1 MNLYGISGEIFLAIS
16 GMIAL
21 LISVFSSKDSSLKI
35 TTRFCNLS
43 LLISLILIVL
53 SHQNSGYLFNEMYV
67 YDGLSLYS
75 KILIILG
82 TILTLLIGSKPQKID
97 GFNQPE
103 YPVLI
108 LFSVL
113 GMVLMTSSKNLISL
127 YMALEL
133 QSLPLYVIAAIN
145 RDNLKS
151 SEAGLKY
158 FILGA
163 LSSGLLLF
171 GMSLVYGAVGDTSFS
186 SISEVSSQNMSSI
199 LLVGLV
205 FILSGLAF
213 KISLV
218 PFHMWTPDVYEGA
231 PTPVT
236 AFFAIVPKI
245 AAITILVR
253 VTFSAF
259 DNAVTS
265 WQQIIIFLSLLSMIL
280 GSFAAIMQTNLKRL
294 MAYSS
299 IAHMGYALVGVASGL
314 LEGVSGVLIYMAIYI
329 IMNVG
334 AFIII
339 LSMRRDNQ
347 IVEEIYDLK
356 GISKTHPFLA
366 FSFVTILFSMAGIP
380 PLAGFFGKWLVF
392 YSAVNANLIFLAIIG
407 VLTSVVGAFYYLR
420 IIKIMYF
427 DENDVN
433 LDVVENKSSMAILG
447 LMLFLT
453 LSFGIFLNWF
463 VETTMGIVSLI

>member
-1 MNLYGISGEIFLAIS
+1 MDLFGISGELFLALA
-16 GMIAL
+16 GMFAL
-21 LISVFSSKDSSLKI
+21 LTSVFINKDNSLKI
-35 TTRFCNLS
+35 TTRICNFAF
-43 LLISLILIVL
+43 LISLFLIFI
-53 SHQNSGYLFNEMYV
+53 SHSTSGFLFNEMYI
-67 YDGLSLYS
+67 YDALSQYTKFL
-75 KILIILG
+75 ILIG
-82 TILTLLIGSKPQKID
+82 TILTLIISHKHQMID
-97 GFNQPE
+97 GFNRPE

-108 LFSVL
+108 LFSVI
-113 GMVLMTSSKNLISL
+113 GMLLMASSTNLISL

-186 SISEVSSQNMSSI
+186 SISEISSQGMTS
-199 LLVGLV
+199 LLLIGLV
-205 FILSGLAF
+205 FMLSGLAF

-245 AAITILVR
+245 AAMTVMVR
-253 VTFSAF
+253 FTFSAF
-259 DNAVTS
+259 DSAISS
-265 WQQIIIFLSLLSMIL
+265 WQQVIIILSLLSMIL

-299 IAHMGYALVGVASGL
+299 ISHMGYALVGVASGV
-314 LEGVSGVLIYMAIYI
+314 LEGISGLLVYMFIYI
-329 IMNVG
+329 VMNIG
-334 AFIII
+334 SFIII

-347 IVEEIYDLK
+347 SVEDINDLK
-356 GISKTHPFLA
+356 GISKTHPFIA
-366 FSFVTILFSMAGIP
+366 FSFVILMFSMAGIP

-392 YSAVNANLIFLAIIG
+392 YAAVDSGLLFVAIIG

-420 IIKIMYF
+420 IIKVMYF
-427 DENDVN
+427 EENEVK
-433 LDVVENKSSMAILG
+433 LDVIDNKSSMFILG
-447 LMLFLT
+447 VMIASTILFGL
-453 LSFGIFLNWF
+453 FLNWF
-463 VETTMGIVSLI
+463 IEITMGISLLI

>member
-1 MNLYGISGEIFLAIS
+1 MELFGISGEIFLAIA
-16 GMIAL
+16 GMASL
-21 LISVFSSKDSSLKI
+21 LASVFLNKDSSYRI
-35 TTRFCNLS
+35 TLRLCNLS
-43 LLISLILIVL
+43 FLITIILIFFSHSHSGSIFNGAFIYDDLARFAKILILIGTML
-53 SHQNSGYLFNEMYV
+53 T
-67 YDGLSLYS
+67 
-75 KILIILG
+75 LII
-82 TILTLLIGSKPQKID
+82 SYKSQKLD
-97 GFNQPE
+97 NFNRPE

-113 GMVLMTSSKNLISL
+113 GMLLMASSNDLIGF
-127 YMALEL
+127 YMSLEL

-145 RDNLKS
+145 RDNIKS

-163 LSSGLLLF
+163 LSSGLLLY

-186 SISEVSSQNMSSI
+186 SISMASSDGMSNLMLI
-199 LLVGLV
+199 GLV
-205 FILSGLAF
+205 FMLSGLAF

-236 AFFAIVPKI
+236 AFFAIVPKL
-245 AAITILVR
+245 AAITILLR
-253 VTFSAF
+253 FTFTAF
-259 DNAVTS
+259 DDAITS
-265 WQQIIIFLSLLSMIL
+265 WQQIIIILSLLSMIL
-280 GSFAAIMQTNLKRL
+280 GSFAAIMQFNIKRL

-299 IAHMGYALVGVASGL
+299 IAHMGYALVGLSSGI
-314 LEGVSGVLIYMAIYI
+314 LEGISSVLIYMVVYM
-329 IMNVG
+329 IMNLG

-347 IVEEIYDLK
+347 SVEEISDLK
-356 GISKTHPFLA
+356 GISQTHPFIA
-366 FSFVTILFSMAGIP
+366 FSFVILMFSMAGIP

-392 YSAVNANLIFLAIIG
+392 ASAVNAGLIPLAIIG

-427 DENDVN
+427 ENNEVK
-433 LDVVENKSSMAILG
+433 LDVVDNKSSMIILG
-447 LMLFLT
+447 VLIISTILFGL
-453 LSFGIFLNWF
+453 FLNWF
-463 VETTMGIVSLI
+463 LEITMGISSSI

>member
-21 LISVFSSKDSSLKI
+21 LISVFSNKDSSLKI

-75 KILIILG
+75 KTLILLG

-392 YSAVNANLIFLAIIG
+392 YSAVNANLVFLAIIG

>member
-1 MNLYGISGEIFLAIS
+1 MH
-16 GMIAL
+16 
-21 LISVFSSKDSSLKI
+21 K
-35 TTRFCNLS
+35 R
-43 LLISLILIVL
+43 
-53 SHQNSGYLFNEMYV
+53 Q
-67 YDGLSLYS
+67 
-75 KILIILG
+75 
-82 TILTLLIGSKPQKID
+82 
-97 GFNQPE
+97 
-103 YPVLI
+103 
-108 LFSVL
+108 
-113 GMVLMTSSKNLISL
+113 
-127 YMALEL
+127 ALEL

-145 RDNLKS
+145 RDTLKS

-299 IAHMGYALVGVASGL
+299 IAHMGYALVGVASGI
-314 LEGVSGVLIYMAIYI
+314 LEGISGVLIYMAIY
-329 IMNVG
+329 
-334 AFIII
+334 
-339 LSMRRDNQ
+339 L
-347 IVEEIYDLK
+347 
-356 GISKTHPFLA
+356 
-366 FSFVTILFSMAGIP
+366 
-380 PLAGFFGKWLVF
+380 
-392 YSAVNANLIFLAIIG
+392 
-407 VLTSVVGAFYYLR
+407 
-420 IIKIMYF
+420 
-427 DENDVN
+427 
-433 LDVVENKSSMAILG
+433 
-447 LMLFLT
+447 
-453 LSFGIFLNWF
+453 
-463 VETTMGIVSLI
+463 SLIHI

>member
-1 MNLYGISGEIFLAIS
+1 MSLYGISGEIFLALG
-16 GMIAL
+16 GMVAL
-21 LISVFSSKDSSLKI
+21 LSGVFVSKDNSFKI
-35 TTRFCNLS
+35 TTRICNISFIISFILIFFSHSNSGSLFNEMFIYDGLARYTKSLILVGTILS
-43 LLISLILIVL
+43 LLISI
-53 SHQNSGYLFNEMYV
+53 
-67 YDGLSLYS
+67 
-75 KILIILG
+75 
-82 TILTLLIGSKPQKID
+82 KPQKID
-97 GFNQPE
+97 GFNKPE

-108 LFSVL
+108 LFSVI
-113 GMVLMTSSKNLISL
+113 GMLLMSSSMDLISL

-186 SISEVSSQNMSSI
+186 SISEFSSQGMTN
-199 LLVGLV
+199 LLLIGLV
-205 FILSGLAF
+205 FMLAGLAF

-245 AAITILVR
+245 AAMTVMIR
-253 VTFSAF
+253 FTFFAF
-259 DNAVTS
+259 DSSISS
-265 WQQIIIFLSLLSMIL
+265 WQQVIVILSLLSMIL

-299 IAHMGYALVGVASGL
+299 IAHMGYALVGIASGILEGISGL
-314 LEGVSGVLIYMAIYI
+314 LIYMLIYIV
-329 IMNVG
+329 MNIG
-334 AFIII
+334 SFIII

-347 IVEEIYDLK
+347 SVEDIYDLK
-356 GISKTHPFLA
+356 GISKTHPFIA
-366 FSFVTILFSMAGIP
+366 FSFVILMFSMAGIP
-380 PLAGFFGKWLVF
+380 PLAGFFGKWVVF
-392 YSAVNANLIFLAIIG
+392 YSAVNSGLLFLAVIG

-427 DENDVN
+427 EENEVK
-433 LDVVENKSSMAILG
+433 LDIIDNKSSMLILG
-447 LMLFLT
+447 LMIAIIVL
-453 LSFGIFLNWF
+453 FGIFLNWLI
-463 VETTMGIVSLI
+463 EITMGISSLI

>member
-43 LLISLILIVL
+43 LFISLILIVL

-97 GFNQPE
+97 GFSQPE

-392 YSAVNANLIFLAIIG
+392 YSAVNANLVFLAIIG

>member
-82 TILTLLIGSKPQKID
+82 TILTLLIGNKPQKID

-171 GMSLVYGAVGDTSFS
+171 GMSLVYGAVGDNSFS

-314 LEGVSGVLIYMAIYI
+314 LEGVAGVLIYMAIYI

-392 YSAVNANLIFLAIIG
+392 YSAVNANLVFLAIIG

>member
-1 MNLYGISGEIFLAIS
+1 MNLYGIFGEIFLAIS

-82 TILTLLIGSKPQKID
+82 TILTLLIGNKPQKID

-392 YSAVNANLIFLAIIG
+392 YSAVNANLVFLAIIG

-427 DENDVN
+427 DEIDVS

>member
-21 LISVFSSKDSSLKI
+21 LISVFSSKGSSLKI

-75 KILIILG
+75 KTLILLG

-245 AAITILVR
+245 AAITILIR
-253 VTFSAF
+253 VTYSAF

-366 FSFVTILFSMAGIP
+366 FGFVTILFSMAGIP

-392 YSAVNANLIFLAIIG
+392 YSAVNANLVFLAIIG

>member
-1 MNLYGISGEIFLAIS
+1 MNLYGVSGEIFLAIS

-75 KILIILG
+75 KTLILLG

-392 YSAVNANLIFLAIIG
+392 YSAVNANLVFLAIIG

-453 LSFGIFLNWF
+453 LSFGLFLNWF

>member
-75 KILIILG
+75 KTLILLG

-113 GMVLMTSSKNLISL
+113 GMVLMSSSKNLISL

-186 SISEVSSQNMSSI
+186 LISEVSSQNMSSI

-259 DNAVTS
+259 DNAITS

-280 GSFAAIMQTNLKRL
+280 GSFAAIMQNNLKRL

>member
-1 MNLYGISGEIFLAIS
+1 MSLYGISGEIFLALG
-16 GMIAL
+16 GMVAL
-21 LISVFSSKDSSLKI
+21 LSGVFVSKDNSFKI
-35 TTRFCNLS
+35 TTRICNISFIISFILIFFSHSNSGSLFNEMFVYDGLARYTKSLILVGTILS
-43 LLISLILIVL
+43 LLISI
-53 SHQNSGYLFNEMYV
+53 
-67 YDGLSLYS
+67 
-75 KILIILG
+75 
-82 TILTLLIGSKPQKID
+82 KPQKID
-97 GFNQPE
+97 GFNKPE

-108 LFSVL
+108 LFSVI
-113 GMVLMTSSKNLISL
+113 GMLLMSSSMDLISL

-186 SISEVSSQNMSSI
+186 SISEFSSQGMTN
-199 LLVGLV
+199 LLLIGLV
-205 FILSGLAF
+205 FMLAGLAF

-245 AAITILVR
+245 AAMTVMIR
-253 VTFSAF
+253 FTFFAF
-259 DNAVTS
+259 DSSISS
-265 WQQIIIFLSLLSMIL
+265 WQQVIVILSLLSMIL

-299 IAHMGYALVGVASGL
+299 IAHMGYALVGIASGILEGISGL
-314 LEGVSGVLIYMAIYI
+314 LIYMLIYIV
-329 IMNVG
+329 MNIG
-334 AFIII
+334 SFIII

-347 IVEEIYDLK
+347 SVEDIYDLK
-356 GISKTHPFLA
+356 GISKTHPFIA
-366 FSFVTILFSMAGIP
+366 FSFVILMFSMAGIP
-380 PLAGFFGKWLVF
+380 PLAGFFGKWVVF
-392 YSAVNANLIFLAIIG
+392 YSAVNSGLLFLAVIG

-427 DENDVN
+427 EENEVK
-433 LDVVENKSSMAILG
+433 LDIIDNKSSMLILG
-447 LMLFLT
+447 LMIAIIVL
-453 LSFGIFLNWF
+453 FGIFLNWLI
-463 VETTMGIVSLI
+463 EITMGISSLI

>member
-1 MNLYGISGEIFLAIS
+1 
-16 GMIAL
+16 
-21 LISVFSSKDSSLKI
+21 
-35 TTRFCNLS
+35 
-43 LLISLILIVL
+43 
-53 SHQNSGYLFNEMYV
+53 
-67 YDGLSLYS
+67 
-75 KILIILG
+75 
-82 TILTLLIGSKPQKID
+82 
-97 GFNQPE
+97 
-103 YPVLI
+103 
-108 LFSVL
+108 
-113 GMVLMTSSKNLISL
+113 MVLMTSSKNLISL

-314 LEGVSGVLIYMAIYI
+314 LAVSY
-329 IMNVG
+329 
-334 AFIII
+334 
-339 LSMRRDNQ
+339 
-347 IVEEIYDLK
+347 
-356 GISKTHPFLA
+356 TH
-366 FSFVTILFSMAGIP
+366 
-380 PLAGFFGKWLVF
+380 
-392 YSAVNANLIFLAIIG
+392 
-407 VLTSVVGAFYYLR
+407 LR
-420 IIKIMYF
+420 
-427 DENDVN
+427 
-433 LDVVENKSSMAILG
+433 AHG
-447 LMLFLT
+447 T
-453 LSFGIFLNWF
+453 
-463 VETTMGIVSLI
+463 

>member
-75 KILIILG
+75 KTLILLG

-113 GMVLMTSSKNLISL
+113 GMVLMSSSKNLISL

-392 YSAVNANLIFLAIIG
+392 YSAVNSNLVFLAIIG

>member
-1 MNLYGISGEIFLAIS
+1 MNLYGIFGEIFLAIS

-163 LSSGLLLF
+163 LSSGILLF

-299 IAHMGYALVGVASGL
+299 IAHMGYALVGIASGL

>member
-1 MNLYGISGEIFLAIS
+1 MSLYGISGEIFLALG
-16 GMIAL
+16 GMVAL
-21 LISVFSSKDSSLKI
+21 LSGVFVSKDNSFKI
-35 TTRFCNLS
+35 TTRICNISFIISFILIFFSHSNSGSLFNEMFVYDGLARYTKSLILVGTILS
-43 LLISLILIVL
+43 LLISI
-53 SHQNSGYLFNEMYV
+53 
-67 YDGLSLYS
+67 
-75 KILIILG
+75 
-82 TILTLLIGSKPQKID
+82 KPQKID
-97 GFNQPE
+97 GFNKPE

-108 LFSVL
+108 LFSVI
-113 GMVLMTSSKNLISL
+113 GMLLMSSSMDLISL

-186 SISEVSSQNMSSI
+186 SISEFSSQGMTN
-199 LLVGLV
+199 LLLIGLV
-205 FILSGLAF
+205 FMLAGLAF

-245 AAITILVR
+245 AAMTVMIR
-253 VTFSAF
+253 FTFFAF
-259 DNAVTS
+259 DSSISS
-265 WQQIIIFLSLLSMIL
+265 WQQVIVILSLLSMIL

-299 IAHMGYALVGVASGL
+299 IAHMGYALVGIASGILEGISGL
-314 LEGVSGVLIYMAIYI
+314 LIYMLIYIV
-329 IMNVG
+329 MNIG
-334 AFIII
+334 SFIII

-347 IVEEIYDLK
+347 SVEDIYDLK
-356 GISKTHPFLA
+356 GISKTHPFIA
-366 FSFVTILFSMAGIP
+366 FSFVILMFSMAGIP
-380 PLAGFFGKWLVF
+380 PLAGFFGKWVVF
-392 YSAVNANLIFLAIIG
+392 YSAVNSGLLFLAIIG

-427 DENDVN
+427 EENEVK
-433 LDVVENKSSMAILG
+433 LDIIDNKSSMLILG
-447 LMLFLT
+447 LMMAIIVL
-453 LSFGIFLNWF
+453 FGIFLNWLI
-463 VETTMGIVSLI
+463 EITMGISSLI

>member
-1 MNLYGISGEIFLAIS
+1 MSLYGISGEIFLALG
-16 GMIAL
+16 GMVAL
-21 LISVFSSKDSSLKI
+21 LSGVFVSKDNSFKI
-35 TTRFCNLS
+35 TTRICNISFIISFILIFFSHSNSGSLFNEMFVYDGLARYTKSLILVGTILS
-43 LLISLILIVL
+43 LLISI
-53 SHQNSGYLFNEMYV
+53 
-67 YDGLSLYS
+67 
-75 KILIILG
+75 
-82 TILTLLIGSKPQKID
+82 KPQKID
-97 GFNQPE
+97 GFNKPE

-108 LFSVL
+108 LFSVI
-113 GMVLMTSSKNLISL
+113 GMLLMSSSMDLISL

-186 SISEVSSQNMSSI
+186 SISEFSSQGMTN
-199 LLVGLV
+199 LLLIGLV
-205 FILSGLAF
+205 FMLAGLAF

-245 AAITILVR
+245 AAMTVMIR
-253 VTFSAF
+253 FTFFAF
-259 DNAVTS
+259 DSSISS
-265 WQQIIIFLSLLSMIL
+265 WQQVIVILSLLSMIL

-299 IAHMGYALVGVASGL
+299 IAHMGYALVGIASGILEGISGL
-314 LEGVSGVLIYMAIYI
+314 LIYMLIYIV
-329 IMNVG
+329 MNIG
-334 AFIII
+334 SFIII

-347 IVEEIYDLK
+347 SVEDIYDLK
-356 GISKTHPFLA
+356 GISKTHPFIA
-366 FSFVTILFSMAGIP
+366 FSFVILMFSMAGIP
-380 PLAGFFGKWLVF
+380 PLAGFFGKWVVF
-392 YSAVNANLIFLAIIG
+392 YSAVNSGLLFLAVIG

-427 DENDVN
+427 EENEVK
-433 LDVVENKSSMAILG
+433 LDIIDNKSSMLILG
-447 LMLFLT
+447 LMIAIIVL
-453 LSFGIFLNWF
+453 FGIFLNWLI
-463 VETTMGIVSLI
+463 EITMGISLLI

>member
-1 MNLYGISGEIFLAIS
+1 MSLYGISGEIFLALG
-16 GMIAL
+16 GMVAL
-21 LISVFSSKDSSLKI
+21 LSGVFVSKDNSFKI
-35 TTRFCNLS
+35 TTRICN
-43 LLISLILIVL
+43 ISFIISFILIFF
-53 SHQNSGYLFNEMYV
+53 SHSNSGSLFNEMFV
-67 YDGLSLYS
+67 YDGLARYTKSL
-75 KILIILG
+75 ILVG
-82 TILTLLIGSKPQKID
+82 TILSILISIKPQKID
-97 GFNQPE
+97 GFNKPE

-108 LFSVL
+108 LFSVI
-113 GMVLMTSSKNLISL
+113 GMLLMSSSMDLISL

-186 SISEVSSQNMSSI
+186 SISEFSSQGMTN
-199 LLVGLV
+199 LLLIGLV
-205 FILSGLAF
+205 FMLAGLAF

-245 AAITILVR
+245 AAMTVMIR
-253 VTFSAF
+253 FTFFAF
-259 DNAVTS
+259 DSSISS
-265 WQQIIIFLSLLSMIL
+265 WQQVIVILSLLSMIL

-299 IAHMGYALVGVASGL
+299 IAHMGYALVGIASGILEGISGL
-314 LEGVSGVLIYMAIYI
+314 LIYMLIYIV
-329 IMNVG
+329 MNIG
-334 AFIII
+334 SFIII

-347 IVEEIYDLK
+347 SVEDIYDLK
-356 GISKTHPFLA
+356 GISKTHPFIA
-366 FSFVTILFSMAGIP
+366 FSFVILMFSMAGIP
-380 PLAGFFGKWLVF
+380 PLAGFFGKWVVF
-392 YSAVNANLIFLAIIG
+392 YSAVNSGLLFLAVIG

-427 DENDVN
+427 EENEVK
-433 LDVVENKSSMAILG
+433 LDIIDNKSSMLILG
-447 LMLFLT
+447 LMMAIIVL
-453 LSFGIFLNWF
+453 FGIFLNWLI
-463 VETTMGIVSLI
+463 EITMGISSLI

>member
-1 MNLYGISGEIFLAIS
+1 MGLFGISGEIFLALG
-16 GMIAL
+16 GMTAL
-21 LISVFSSKDSSLKI
+21 LSGVFVNKENNFKVA
-35 TTRFCNLS
+35 TRICNIAF
-43 LLISLILIVL
+43 LISLILIL
-53 SHQNSGYLFNEMYV
+53 FSHSVSGSLFNEMYR
-67 YDGLSLYS
+67 YDSLAKYS
-75 KILIILG
+75 KSLIIIG
-82 TILTLLIGSKPQKID
+82 TILSLIISTKPQKTD
-97 GFNQPE
+97 GFNIPE

-108 LFSVL
+108 LFSVI
-113 GMVLMTSSKNLISL
+113 GMLLMTSSTDLISM

-171 GMSLVYGAVGDTSFS
+171 GMSLVYGAVGDTAFS
-186 SISEVSSQNMSSI
+186 SISEVSSQGMTN
-199 LLVGLV
+199 LLLIGLV
-205 FILSGLAF
+205 FMLSGLAF

-236 AFFAIVPKI
+236 AFLAIVPKI
-245 AAITILVR
+245 AAMTIMVR
-253 VTFSAF
+253 FTFSAF
-259 DNAVTS
+259 DSSISS
-265 WQQIIIFLSLLSMIL
+265 WQQIIVILSLLSMIL

-299 IAHMGYALVGVASGL
+299 IAHMGYALVGIASGILEGISGL
-314 LEGVSGVLIYMAIYI
+314 LIYMLIYI
-329 IMNVG
+329 IMNIG
-334 AFIII
+334 SFIII

-347 IVEEIYDLK
+347 SVEDIYDLK
-356 GISKTHPFLA
+356 GISKTHPFIA
-366 FSFVTILFSMAGIP
+366 FSFVILMFSMAGIP

-392 YSAVNANLIFLAIIG
+392 YSAVSSGLIFLAIIG

-427 DENDVN
+427 EENEVK
-433 LDVVENKSSMAILG
+433 LDAIDNKSSMIILG
-447 LMLFLT
+447 AMIT
-453 LSFGIFLNWF
+453 LILLFGIFLNWLL
-463 VETTMGIVSLI
+463 EMTMGISLLI

>member
-82 TILTLLIGSKPQKID
+82 TILTLLIGNKPQKID

-392 YSAVNANLIFLAIIG
+392 YSAVNANLVFLAIIG

-433 LDVVENKSSMAILG
+433 LDVIENKSSMAILG

>member
-21 LISVFSSKDSSLKI
+21 LISVFSNKDSSLKI

-82 TILTLLIGSKPQKID
+82 TILTLLIGNKPQKID

-392 YSAVNANLIFLAIIG
+392 YSAVNANLVFLAIIG

>member
-1 MNLYGISGEIFLAIS
+1 
-16 GMIAL
+16 MIAL

-186 SISEVSSQNMSSI
+186 LISEVSSQNMSSI

-205 FILSGLAF
+205 FILSSLAF

-259 DNAVTS
+259 DNAVSS

-314 LEGVSGVLIYMAIYI
+314 LEGVSGVLIYMAIYN

-392 YSAVNANLIFLAIIG
+392 YSAVNANLVFLAIIG

-427 DENDVN
+427 DENDVS
-433 LDVVENKSSMAILG
+433 LDVIENKSSMAILG

-453 LSFGIFLNWF
+453 LSFGLFLNLF
-463 VETTMGIVSLI
+463 VETTMGIVSFI

>member
-82 TILTLLIGSKPQKID
+82 TILTLLIGNKPQKID

-314 LEGVSGVLIYMAIYI
+314 LDGVSGVLIYMAIYI

-392 YSAVNANLIFLAIIG
+392 YSAVNANLVFLAIIG

-420 IIKIMYF
+420 VIKIMYF

>member
-1 MNLYGISGEIFLAIS
+1 MSLYGISGEIFLALG
-16 GMIAL
+16 GMVAL
-21 LISVFSSKDSSLKI
+21 LSGVFVNKDNNFKI
-35 TTRFCNLS
+35 TTRICNIS
-43 LLISLILIVL
+43 FIISLILIFF
-53 SHQNSGYLFNEMYV
+53 SHSVPGSLFNEMFVHDALAQYT
-67 YDGLSLYS
+67 
-75 KILIILG
+75 KILILLG
-82 TILTLLIGSKPQKID
+82 TILCLLISIKPQKID
-97 GFNQPE
+97 GFNIPE

-108 LFSVL
+108 LFSVT
-113 GMVLMTSSKNLISL
+113 GMLLMSSSMDLISL

-133 QSLPLYVIAAIN
+133 HSLPLYVIAAIN

-186 SISEVSSQNMSSI
+186 SISEFSSQGMTN
-199 LLVGLV
+199 LLLIGLV
-205 FILSGLAF
+205 FMLAGLAF

-245 AAITILVR
+245 AAMTVMIR
-253 VTFSAF
+253 FTFYAF
-259 DNAVTS
+259 DSSITS
-265 WQQIIIFLSLLSMIL
+265 WQQVIVILSLLSMIL

-299 IAHMGYALVGVASGL
+299 IAHMGYALVGIASGILEGISGL
-314 LEGVSGVLIYMAIYI
+314 LIYMLIYI
-329 IMNVG
+329 IMNIG
-334 AFIII
+334 SFIII

-347 IVEEIYDLK
+347 CVEDIYDLK
-356 GISKTHPFLA
+356 GISKTHPFIA
-366 FSFVTILFSMAGIP
+366 FSFVIIMFSMAGIP

-392 YSAVNANLIFLAIIG
+392 YSAVNSNLIFLAIIG

-427 DENDVN
+427 EENEVK
-433 LDVVENKSSMAILG
+433 LDIIDNKSSMLILG
-447 LMLFLT
+447 LMIAIIVL
-453 LSFGIFLNWF
+453 FGIFLNWLL
-463 VETTMGIVSLI
+463 EITMGISLLI

>member
-392 YSAVNANLIFLAIIG
+392 YSAVNANLVFLAIIG

-427 DENDVN
+427 DENDVS
-433 LDVVENKSSMAILG
+433 LDVIENKSSMAILG

-453 LSFGIFLNWF
+453 LSFGLFLNWF
-463 VETTMGIVSLI
+463 VETTMGIVSFI

>member
-82 TILTLLIGSKPQKID
+82 TILTLLIGNKPQKID

-186 SISEVSSQNMSSI
+186 SISDVSSQNMSSI

-392 YSAVNANLIFLAIIG
+392 YSAVNANLVFLAIIG

-427 DENDVN
+427 DENDVS
-433 LDVVENKSSMAILG
+433 LDVIENKSSMAILG

-453 LSFGIFLNWF
+453 LSFGLFLNWF

>member
-1 MNLYGISGEIFLAIS
+1 
-16 GMIAL
+16 
-21 LISVFSSKDSSLKI
+21 
-35 TTRFCNLS
+35 
-43 LLISLILIVL
+43 
-53 SHQNSGYLFNEMYV
+53 
-67 YDGLSLYS
+67 
-75 KILIILG
+75 
-82 TILTLLIGSKPQKID
+82 
-97 GFNQPE
+97 
-103 YPVLI
+103 
-108 LFSVL
+108 
-113 GMVLMTSSKNLISL
+113 MVLMTSSKNLISL
-127 YMALEL
+127 YMSLEL

-259 DNAVTS
+259 DNAITS

-314 LEGVSGVLIYMAIYI
+314 LEGVSGCLLYT
-329 IMNVG
+329 
-334 AFIII
+334 
-339 LSMRRDNQ
+339 SPSPRD
-347 IVEEIYDLK
+347 
-356 GISKTHPFLA
+356 
-366 FSFVTILFSMAGIP
+366 
-380 PLAGFFGKWLVF
+380 
-392 YSAVNANLIFLAIIG
+392 
-407 VLTSVVGAFYYLR
+407 
-420 IIKIMYF
+420 
-427 DENDVN
+427 
-433 LDVVENKSSMAILG
+433 
-447 LMLFLT
+447 
-453 LSFGIFLNWF
+453 
-463 VETTMGIVSLI
+463 

>member
-21 LISVFSSKDSSLKI
+21 LISVFSSKDTSLKI

-75 KILIILG
+75 KTLILLG

-259 DNAVTS
+259 DSAVTS

-280 GSFAAIMQTNLKRL
+280 GSFAAIMQANLKRL

-392 YSAVNANLIFLAIIG
+392 YSAVNANLVFLAIIG

-427 DENDVN
+427 DENDVS
-433 LDVVENKSSMAILG
+433 LDVIENKSSMAILG

-453 LSFGIFLNWF
+453 LSFGLFLNLF
-463 VETTMGIVSLI
+463 VETTMGIVSFI